1 MQPANHS
8 PDLPAT
14 PTRENKPSFWKKLGG
29 GSLSISLI
37 VHAILLSIGL
47 VWIFQVIPD
56 KVPDP
61 DFMPKGGGGGS
72 PGVKEISNKKQR
84 ATMSTP
90 NTPRM
95 AAKGASSSFTLPE
108 PDAASA
114 MSSVGSLSSGGLSG
128 GLGGSGSGGGRGDG
142 QGKGFGSGM
151 GPGLG
156 GGAGKM
162 SPFGMIDPN
171 ANAFTGVLYDT
182 KQTTKRESNQ
192 LTEPEFLK
200 VINDFVKRG
209 WNEREFAKFYQAP
222 QKLYQTRI
230 YIPNMSAGEAPKAF
244 RCENEVQPSRWIVLY
259 RGVVTPPKSGR
270 YRFVGAADDLI
281 TVRFDG
287 KSVLDAG
294 YYSANLGRPVWGET
308 AKVLAGKVENK
319 ELEKELRRAF
329 KLPVAFYEYPTATGY
344 TSMMGGCMLGT
355 EFEARQGSSY
365 PLEILISEIPGG
377 VFGASLFIEE
387 IGATYGK
394 APTGAPILPLFRLD
408 GDLPPVPVDTAASPP
423 FDPSGPVWK
432 LVSGQIKPG
441 I

>member
-1 MQPANHS
+1 MTSDDFDQPPQAVH
-8 PDLPAT
+8 AA
-14 PTRENKPSFWKKLGG
+14 ENKPSFWKKLGG

-95 AAKGASSSFTLPE
+95 AAKGATSSFALPE

-156 GGAGKM
+156 GGNASGM

-171 ANAFTGVLYDT
+171 ANALVGTFYNIDRRSDGN
-182 KQTTKRESNQ
+182 E
-192 LTEPEFLK
+192 LK
-200 VINDFVKRG
+200 TDNPRQWDIINDFVTRG
-209 WNEREFAKFYQAP
+209 WKDASLAKYQASP
-222 QKLYQTRI
+222 KKLYQTRI
-230 YIPNMSAGEAPKAF
+230 YMPAMNAAEAPKAF
-244 RCENEVQPSRWIVLY
+244 GMTPDEHPRWMVVY
-259 RGVVTPPKSGR
+259 RGTIIPPKTGK
-270 YRFVGAADDLI
+270 YRFVGAGDDTMVVRFNNRNI
-281 TVRFDG
+281 FDFGFISGTVRHETFLAALKDPKQRNALRG
-287 KSVLDAG
+287 CPMEA
-294 YYSANLGRPVWGET
+294 PVTFYQYPTTGNWNSQIGGCAVGPEFE
-308 AKVLAGKVENK
+308 VQAGK
-319 ELEKELRRAF
+319 
-329 KLPVAFYEYPTATGY
+329 EYPID
-344 TSMMGGCMLGT
+344 
-355 EFEARQGSSY
+355 
-365 PLEILISEIPGG
+365 ILICEGWGG
-377 VFGASLFIEE
+377 LFAASLMIEE
-387 IGATYGK
+387 VGATYQKSSSGS
-394 APTGAPILPLFRLD
+394 PILPLFRTD
-408 GDLPPVPVDTAASPP
+408 GTLPGKLNGDNQPPYDPQGSIWTVSKRTAI
-423 FDPSGPVWK
+423 G
-432 LVSGQIKPG
+432 G